1 MRYRAAPGMAI
12 RKKDGV
18 PPQQGLVPPS
28 GRKLVREIERRA
40 QCVSSSFESTP
51 RMTPLMIGVAVILH
65 YHDCPM
71 VFPAL
76 NTSHDCLP
84 AYRRVLRINDTHGEP
99 VQVLQYVH
107 GQAYGNHVDYH
118 GTDNTEPDRAATQL
132 WSLTGAPIGG
142 GGETYFPRAGGLPKP
157 NLMRSMTHPCID
169 MNTTGLGVR
178 PTLGS
183 VVIFYSLLPNGQ
195 TDPFSLHAGCPPL

>member
-1 MRYRAAPGMAI
+1 MAI

-51 RMTPLMIGVAVILH
+51 RMTPLMIGVA
-65 YHDCPM
+65 
-71 VFPAL
+71 
-76 NTSHDCLP
+76 CLP